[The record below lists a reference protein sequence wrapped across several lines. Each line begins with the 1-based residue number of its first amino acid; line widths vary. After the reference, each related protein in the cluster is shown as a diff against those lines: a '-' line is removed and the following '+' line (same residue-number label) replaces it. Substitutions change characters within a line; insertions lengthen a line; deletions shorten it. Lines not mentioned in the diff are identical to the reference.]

1 MKLDKGINMK
11 VRNLVLGL
19 LLATNVLTAQSA
31 VIVSAGATA
40 AIVATN
46 TAVIAA
52 NNNAAAASSEKTMT
66 STVSSAVISS
76 QNNAIIECAINTERV
91 KKDGDWFGKNVPSL
105 EKTVQD
111 TQCQLNKN
119 TMEQFNNTHY
129 EFGKVK
135 GIFSIEGTEHIM
147 IELIEINE

>member
-1 MKLDKGINMK
+1 MK

-19 LLATNVLTAQSA
+19 LLASNVLTAQSA
-31 VIVSAGATA
+31 VFSATH
-40 AIVATN
+40 
-46 TAVIAA
+46 
-52 NNNAAAASSEKTMT
+52 ASSSKNTEMVNMT
-66 STVSSAVISS
+66 NSVSSAVINS

-91 KKDGDWFGKNVPSL
+91 KKDGDWIAKNVPSL
-105 EKTVQD
+105 EKTVQN

-147 IELIEINE
+147 IELVEINE